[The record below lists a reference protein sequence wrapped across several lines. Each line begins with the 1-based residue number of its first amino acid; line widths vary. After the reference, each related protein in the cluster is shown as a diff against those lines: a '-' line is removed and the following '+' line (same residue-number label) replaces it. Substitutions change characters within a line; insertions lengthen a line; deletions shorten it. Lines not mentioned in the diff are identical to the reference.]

1 MRTSIATVCL
11 SGSLTDKLQAC
22 ADAGFDGVEIM
33 DTDLTVSYESPEEIR
48 ALCQRLGLSIDLF
61 QPFRD
66 FEGVSEELLA
76 DNLHR
81 AEAKFQLMSRLGA
94 ETILVCSNAGTA
106 TVDDDDVV
114 AAQLAALAD
123 LAAGYGIRI
132 AYEALAWGRY
142 VNDYRHAWRLVKLA
156 DRPNLGTCLDSFHI
170 LARGHDPAGIEAID
184 GEKIFFI
191 QLADAPQL
199 DMDVLSWSRHHRLF
213 PGEGSFDLSRFLTHV
228 LKAGYTGPLS
238 LEVFNDTFRQTDA
251 TSTAAH
257 ARRSLTWLADRVSAS
272 NGWSADRLPAAQSPR
287 SVDFVE
293 ITGSDLG
300 AADETLNQLGFT
312 FRGKHRTKQVRLWTL
327 GSTRIILNEQSQQPA
342 PHLSAIGLLVDDA
355 GQALSR
361 GSALGAPV
369 VFRRTYAGDHE
380 LRALGAPDGTV
391 IYWNDA
397 PAEETWVTEFEGGQ
411 PAQKSTHAVDHINLS
426 YRWHEFEETV
436 LFFHSVLGL
445 EAQIPE
451 NVPSPQGLV
460 RSQVMRT
467 EDATVRLPLNLAPPT
482 APLPPRHIAVT
493 CSNIVELASRAQE
506 RGLCFLSIPD
516 NYYADLEA
524 RFGLAPEYLAQL
536 KTLNLLYDRDDD
548 GEFIHFYTPTIG
560 GLFLEMVQR
569 VGTYDG
575 YGAANAPVRLA
586 AQRRQPQAS
595 R

>member
-1 MRTSIATVCL
+1 M
-11 SGSLTDKLQAC
+11 
-22 ADAGFDGVEIM
+22 
-33 DTDLTVSYESPEEIR
+33 
-48 ALCQRLGLSIDLF
+48 
-61 QPFRD
+61 
-66 FEGVSEELLA
+66 
-76 DNLHR
+76 N
-81 AEAKFQLMSRLGA
+81 RLGA

-106 TVDDDDVV
+106 TVDDDAVV
-114 AAQLAALAD
+114 AQQLAALAD
-123 LAAGYGIRI
+123 LAAGYDIRI

-142 VNDYRHAWRLVKLA
+142 VNDYRHAWRLVQLA

-170 LARGHDPAGIEAID
+170 LARGHDPAEIEGID
-184 GEKIFFI
+184 GEKIFFL

-213 PGEGSFDLSRFLTHV
+213 PGEGSFDLSGFLSHV

-238 LEVFNDTFRQTDA
+238 LEVFNDTFRQTDV

-257 ARRSLTWLADRVSAS
+257 ARRSLTWLADRASAA
-272 NGWSADRLPAAQSPR
+272 NGWSTDRLPSAQSPR

-293 ITGSDLG
+293 ITGSDLE
-300 AADETLNQLGFT
+300 AADESLDQLGFT

-355 GQALSR
+355 GQALAR
-361 GSALGAPV
+361 GAALGAPV

-391 IYWNDA
+391 IYFNDA
-397 PAEETWVTEFEGGQ
+397 PAEDTWVTEFEGGQ
-411 PAQKSTHAVDHINLS
+411 AAAESRHAVDHINLS

-445 EAQIPE
+445 QAQTPE

-467 EDATVRLPLNLAPPT
+467 ADATVRLPLNLAPPT

-493 CSNIVELASRAQE
+493 CTDILELARRAQE
-506 RGLCFLSIPD
+506 RGLRFLSIPD
-516 NYYADLEA
+516 NYYADLHA
-524 RFGLAPEYLAQL
+524 RFGLDQDYLAQL
-536 KTLNLLYDRDDD
+536 KTLNLLYDRDAD

-569 VGTYDG
+569 VGSYDG

-586 AQRRQPQAS
+586 AQRRQSQPL